1 MRKIRIVIDGQF
13 GSTGKGLLA
22 GYLAKQHPIDTI
34 VTAWAANAGHTFI
47 DDNGRKYVHT
57 MLANGIV
64 GPKVKQV
71 LLGAGSIIDPENLQ
85 NEYLEAYDKMEHII
99 LAIHPNAAIISQDH
113 RDAESVSMTAIGSTK
128 KGVGEAAI
136 QRIKRDP
143 KNLNTAFAS
152 EHPFIK
158 KHVVGIDEYN
168 QLLDSAKE
176 ILVEGAQ
183 GYSLSMYHGMY
194 PYTTSRDVSTY
205 QVLADCCIPSGF
217 GYVEVYGC
225 FRTFPIRVAN
235 RYDENGN
242 QVGWSGPTYPDSREM
257 DWSELGLEAE
267 LTTVTKLPRR
277 IFTFSDMQF
286 KMAIR
291 QCGINRVFLNFV
303 NYLPPEMQ
311 YEFIDHVNSLTAA
324 SVDYIG
330 YGPTVSDVVAVP
342 YQTDILDLAN
352 QLDDAE

>member
-1 MRKIRIVIDGQF
+1 MKKIRIVIDGQF

-22 GYLAKQHPIDTI
+22 GYLAKKHPIDTI

-47 DDNGRKYVHT
+47 DNDGRKYVHT

-85 NEYLEAYDKMEHII
+85 AEFVNAFDKMEHVV

-113 RDAESVSMTAIGSTK
+113 RDAESTSMTAIGSTK

-136 QRIKRDP
+136 QRIKRNP
-143 KNLNTAFAS
+143 QNLNTAYAS
-152 EHPFIK
+152 DHPFIK
-158 KHVVGIDEYN
+158 KHVVGIEEYN
-168 QLLDSAKE
+168 HLLDQAQE

-205 QVLADCCIPSGF
+205 QVLADCCIPHNF
-217 GYVEVYGC
+217 GDIEVYGC
-225 FRTFPIRVAN
+225 FRTYPIRVAN
-235 RYDENGN
+235 RFDKDGN
-242 QVGWSGPTYPDSREM
+242 QVGWSGPTYPDSKEL
-257 DWSELGLEAE
+257 DWSDLGLEAE

-277 IFTFSDMQF
+277 IFTFSDMQYQ
-286 KMAIR
+286 MAIR
-291 QCGINRVFLNFV
+291 QCGIDHVFLNFV
-303 NYLPPEMQ
+303 NYIPSEKQ
-311 YEFIDHVNSLTAA
+311 AEFIDHVNSLTGV
-324 SVDYIG
+324 SVNFLG
-330 YGPTVSDVVAVP
+330 FGPTVSDVFELP
-342 YQTDILDLAN
+342 HQTDLIELVEKLN
-352 QLDDAE
+352 SVE